1 MQQQGSGWAEAVT
14 PRPSALGAAELLGS
28 AGYDTR
34 VVIDSGRSAAAV
46 SCRAAAGALKVTADG
61 AAVRIRIDRCAHLR
75 HAVFGR
81 ISIGVVAAVGGCRKQ
96 DRDGRCFAVRT
107 EWRILPFYRSAEIVK
122 RA

>member
-1 MQQQGSGWAEAVT
+1 MQQQGSGWTEAVT

-34 VVIDSGRSAAAV
+34 VVIDSGRSAAAA

-61 AAVRIRIDRCAHLR
+61 AAVRVRIDRCAQLL

-81 ISIGVVAAVGGCRKQ
+81 ISIGVVAAVRSRQEQ
-96 DRDGRCFAVRT
+96 DGNGRCFAVRT
-107 EWRILPFYRSAEIVK
+107 EWRILPFYR
-122 RA
+122 